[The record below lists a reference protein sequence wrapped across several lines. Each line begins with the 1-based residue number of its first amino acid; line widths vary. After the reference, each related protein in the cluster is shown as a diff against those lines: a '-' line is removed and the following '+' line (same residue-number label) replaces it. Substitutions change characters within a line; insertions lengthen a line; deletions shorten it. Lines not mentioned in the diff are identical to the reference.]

1 MDSTKETSFF
11 YSVNEDNYNKFFNI
25 LQGLFFTIEIV
36 KNSNKDIFKFNYAKI
51 TYKNKNKVDE
61 KICSREFDELLDS
74 IIKNDIKG
82 NPKIFID
89 AGIFILDPVLVPD
102 DSDNEFYQ
110 ITDERI
116 GIHVNSEIV
125 IGGRTVKVLK
135 VMACNLDWLNT
146 FYFEPW
152 KNIFEAAE
160 REKEMYLPPPPPPQ
174 IIYVPVAVPVQTNQN
189 YMPNQQNQNN
199 TYKSQNESYLSD
211 SFSTKRRKQSD
222 GCCCLII

>member
-1 MDSTKETSFF
+1 MAANFGFNNLKVEAIGQKVTIPNDDVAKLMYYLSCVDT
-11 YSVNEDNYNKFFNI
+11 VINYNEIDRLTDYENYD
-25 LQGLFFTIEIV
+25 LLSVDGMAELFKLV
-36 KNSNKDIFKFNYAKI
+36 
-51 TYKNKNKVDE
+51 
-61 KICSREFDELLDS
+61 LLF
-74 IIKNDIKG
+74 

-135 VMACNLDWLNT
+135 VMACNLDWLNR

>member
-1 MDSTKETSFF
+1 MAANFGFNNLKVEAIGQKVTIPNDDVAKLMYYLSCVDT
-11 YSVNEDNYNKFFNI
+11 VINYNEIDRLTDYENYD
-25 LQGLFFTIEIV
+25 LLSVDGMAELFKLV
-36 KNSNKDIFKFNYAKI
+36 
-51 TYKNKNKVDE
+51 
-61 KICSREFDELLDS
+61 LLF
-74 IIKNDIKG
+74 

-189 YMPNQQNQNN
+189 YVPNQQNQNN

>member
-1 MDSTKETSFF
+1 MAANFGFNNLKVEAIGQKVTIPNDDVAKLMYYLSCVYT
-11 YSVNEDNYNKFFNI
+11 VINYNEIDRLTDYENYD
-25 LQGLFFTIEIV
+25 LLSVDGMAELFKLV
-36 KNSNKDIFKFNYAKI
+36 
-51 TYKNKNKVDE
+51 
-61 KICSREFDELLDS
+61 LLF
-74 IIKNDIKG
+74 

-189 YMPNQQNQNN
+189 YVPNQQNQNN